1 MRAQVHIVLALIYV
15 LCHHFAT
22 SSLVLLAGSICIME
36 TACIHGQSS
45 GQNMKDPLLVCDESS
60 QVPGY
65 LINVVSQ
72 GVTNAAEQ

>member
-1 MRAQVHIVLALIYV
+1 
-15 LCHHFAT
+15 
-22 SSLVLLAGSICIME
+22 
-36 TACIHGQSS
+36 
-45 GQNMKDPLLVCDESS
+45 MKDPLLVCDESS